1 MPRDVKSLSQM
12 NHDSL
17 NYLANNTDITFLS
30 EGSIAR
36 ALVEASNA
44 EVSKVQEYIVAA
56 YSNNFLNTAGG
67 YYLDLLGQMLG
78 IRRLP
83 ASAGSTTAEDGNVQF
98 SVTSGTLGNRF
109 PNPGNQNLGKISAG
123 LRVMTSDNSI
133 VYRVSEDVT
142 FPASAKHVF
151 VPVVSEVEGLSY
163 RVGRGKLVLHNGP
176 AGVNVTNLKSIDNAS
191 GTEPDSEYRYRLA
204 NAMLSSVGT
213 NATAIRLAAIGSA
226 DVSNVILQEFA
237 RGAGTFDA
245 LLVPVGNTVTFRSSQ
260 VVQRAVERVSAFGIS
275 ARVKEPD
282 YIRFK
287 ISIQLIPANP
297 GNTGALDVSRLRA
310 KNAILNY
317 METIPLGGEFI
328 VNALKSEVFTAVDSN
343 IKDLKIIELCLDGS
357 PHSIRNVK
365 LKATELFTPDNYH
378 TQEAVQVI

>member
-1 MPRDVKSLSQM
+1 MPRDVRSLAQM

-17 NYLANNTDITFLS
+17 NYLANNTDITYLS

-44 EVSKVQEYIVAA
+44 EISKVQEYIVAA

-83 ASAGSTTAEDGNVQF
+83 ASAGSASAEDANVQL
-98 SVTSGTLGNRF
+98 SVTTGTLGSRF

-123 LRVMTSDNSI
+123 LKVMTSDSSI
-133 VYRVSEDVT
+133 VYRVSEDVV
-142 FPASAKHVF
+142 FPASAKQVY
-151 VPVVSEVEGLSY
+151 VPVISEVEGASY
-163 RVGRGKLVLHNGP
+163 RVGRAKLVLHNGP
-176 AGVNVTNLKSIDNAS
+176 TGVNVTNLKAIDNAS

-204 NAMLSSVGT
+204 NAMLTSSGT
-213 NATAIRLAAIGSA
+213 NATAIKLAAIGSA

-245 LLVPVGNTVTFRSSQ
+245 LIVPVGNTVNFRSAQ
-260 VVQRAVERVSAFGIS
+260 VIKRAIERVSAFGVS
-275 ARVKEPD
+275 AKVKEPD
-282 YIRFK
+282 YIKFK
-287 ISIQLIPANP
+287 ISIQLIQSTP
-297 GNTGALDVSRLRA
+297 GNTGALDVNRLRA

-317 METIPLGGEFI
+317 METIPLGGELI
-328 VNALKSEVFTAVDSN
+328 INALKAAVLNAVDN
-343 IKDLKIIELCLDGS
+343 TIKDLKVIELCLDNT
-357 PHSIRNVK
+357 PHTIRNVK
-365 LKATELFTPDNYH
+365 LKATELFTPDNMNVE
-378 TQEAVQVI
+378 EAVQVI

>member
-1 MPRDVKSLSQM
+1 M

-83 ASAGSTTAEDGNVQF
+83 ASAGSSTAEDGNVQF

-123 LRVMTSDNSI
+123 LKVMTSDNSI

-151 VPVVSEVEGLSY
+151 VPVVSEVEGASY

-176 AGVNVTNLKSIDNAS
+176 AGVNVTNLKSIENAA

-204 NAMLSSVGT
+204 NAMLTNVGT

-297 GNTGALDVSRLRA
+297 SNTGAIDVSKLRA

-328 VNALKSEVFTAVDSN
+328 VNALKSEVLTAVDSN
-343 IKDLKIIELCLDGS
+343 IKDLKIIELCLDGN

-365 LKATELFTPDNYH
+365 LKATELFTPDNYN